1 VAAPTTQDVPRRALR
16 RAASDQGQVIGYC
29 WRANRAATIGV
40 LIFPL
45 AVGSLPLLQTVF
57 NGLLVGAIPAAI
69 DAGGGSRA
77 AGRATDLLVIVAAL
91 VMASTVV
98 GQANGLLTA
107 YLGPRFALEARRGV
121 TDSVSAPAGIAHLED
136 PALADEISF
145 VLAPE
150 RDWVW
155 RAALDFGQ
163 SVFMSWAQGA
173 AYVVLLGSF
182 VWWLPLVAA
191 PAWILDWKNGAD
203 YATGNLFGGQQAAAG
218 VRRARYLKQVA
229 AGPASAKETR
239 AFGLAAWTVDRFRR
253 QWADA
258 MQPVWASN
266 RRGLPTLVGASVAK
280 IVGGV
285 VIFWLL
291 ADAALAGRISLAAIA
306 IYAPAGLRLLQ
317 LGYFGDANTYFSQ
330 ATNLTGR
337 ARDLERRLGS
347 LDSAPGQ
354 SPALGLPRTE
364 IRFDSVTFSYP
375 GTSER
380 ILDGLDLT
388 IEQGKSLAVVGENG
402 AGKTTLI
409 KLLCRLYEP
418 TGGQILV
425 DGVPLTELEVGSW
438 RSRLGVIFQ
447 DFVRWELPLRDNLTF
462 GSSDVDTELLEGAL
476 ADAGGGDLLADVPD
490 RLQTILSR
498 GFEGG
503 TDLSGGQWQKVALAR
518 ALASVRRGAGLLV
531 LDEPTASLDV
541 RAEAAVF
548 EQLLTAVRGVT
559 TILVSHRFNTVRR
572 ADRIAVIADGRV
584 VEEGSHA
591 ELMAA
596 GGRYATM
603 YRLQADR
610 FLDGDT
616 MSEHLGSRDA

>member
-1 VAAPTTQDVPRRALR
+1 M
-16 RAASDQGQVIGYC
+16 
-29 WRANRAATIGV
+29 GV
-40 LIFPL
+40 LMLPL
-45 AVGSLPLLQTVF
+45 AVGALPLLQTIF
-57 NGLLVGAIPAAI
+57 NGLLVGAIPTAI
-69 DAGGGSRA
+69 NAGAGSPA
-77 AGRATDLLVIVAAL
+77 AGRAMDLLIIVAGLL
-91 VMASTVV
+91 VASTVLD
-98 GQANGLLTA
+98 QANGLITA
-107 YLGPRFALEARRGV
+107 YLGPRFALEARRSV
-121 TDSVSAPAGIAHLED
+121 TDSISAPAGIAHLEE

-145 VLAPE
+145 VLASE
-150 RDWVW
+150 REWIW

-163 SVFMSWAQGA
+163 RVFMSWAQGVG
-173 AYVVLLGSF
+173 YVILLGSF

-203 YATGNLFGGQQAAAG
+203 YAAGNLYGGQQAAAG
-218 VRRARYLKQVA
+218 VRRARYLKHVA

-239 AFGLAAWTVDRFRR
+239 AFGLADWTVDRFRR

-258 MQPVWASN
+258 MQPVWDSN
-266 RRGLPTLVGASVAK
+266 RRGLSTLVGASAAK

-291 ADAALAGRISLAAIA
+291 ADAALAGRISLAALV
-306 IYAPAGLRLLQ
+306 IYAPAGLSLLQ

-347 LDSAPGQ
+347 LDSAPGKA
-354 SPALGLPRTE
+354 PAQGMPRTE
-364 IRFDSVTFSYP
+364 IRFDGVSFSYP

-380 ILDGLDLT
+380 ILDGLDLR
-388 IEQGKSLAVVGENG
+388 IEQGKSLAVVGDNG

-418 TGGQILV
+418 TGGRILV
-425 DGVPLTELEVGSW
+425 DGVPLADLDVGSW
-438 RSRLGVIFQ
+438 RSRVGVIFQ
-447 DFVRWELPLRDNLTF
+447 DFVRWELPLRDNLIF
-462 GSSDVDTELLEGAL
+462 GASDAEGDTELLEGAL
-476 ADAGGGDLLADVPD
+476 ADAGGGDLLAEISD
-490 RLQTILSR
+490 RWQTILSR

-548 EQLLTAVRGVT
+548 ERLLAATRGVT

-596 GGRYATM
+596 QGRYATM

-616 MSEHLGSRDA
+616 KSEHVGSSDA